1 MSHYHVVDW
10 GDKFILFSGTLDEC
24 LQVQHSTYAGL
35 FVLSDEEIA
44 ELGDDILAR
53 NAQILIRGSG
63 TE

>member
-1 MSHYHVVDW
+1 MSEYHVVDW

-44 ELGDDILAR
+44 ELGDNFLAP
-53 NAQILIRGSG
+53 NA
-63 TE
+63 